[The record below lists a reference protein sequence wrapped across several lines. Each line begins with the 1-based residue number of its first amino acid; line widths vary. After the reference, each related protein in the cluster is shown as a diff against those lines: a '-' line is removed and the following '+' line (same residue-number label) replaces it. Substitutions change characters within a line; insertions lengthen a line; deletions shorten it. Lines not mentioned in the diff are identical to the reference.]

1 MSGITSG
8 VGIFSGIN
16 STSLIN
22 QLLAVEARPRTQA
35 QARVVQLQL
44 QSSAYLDLNSKLTA
58 LRTASAVFRTSNT
71 FQTKTATSS
80 DGEVATA
87 TATNAAAAG
96 TYTMLVDRLVSTQ
109 QVLSRGFANRDSSSV
124 GATEM
129 TFETADA
136 RLDRDVN
143 LADLRDGSGISR
155 GRITI
160 TDSGNRSATIDL
172 SRTTTVNEVLD
183 AINNNGTA
191 QVRAKV
197 QDGKFVVTD
206 NSGGSLTIA
215 DAAGYTTAT
224 SLGIAGT
231 AAGGTMTGSAVYG
244 LNANTSLA
252 TLNDGGGVSIRP
264 TSTVDGYSFSITIDD
279 GSDTTDVR
287 VNLGDVWEMRGTPPV
302 QTKVAGAVTTVGGA
316 IQRIND
322 AITAAGFTNIA
333 ASIDQTNGRIVLQDT
348 TNTRTMSLVEN
359 SGTTAKDL
367 GLLVAG
373 GSASSLI
380 NGKRVL
386 AGLNSTLTASLNG
399 GAGISGDGVLN
410 ITTRSGFAFNVN
422 VSSYATVD
430 EMLAAVTAASGTVSG
445 TSRITASLNS
455 NGTGIRLTDNTGG
468 GGNLIV
474 TGTNGSDTA
483 ASLGISTGAAGV
495 AAATVNS
502 GNLQHRYIA
511 RGTQLSTLN
520 GGRGVGTGKF
530 RLTDSTGG
538 IAEVDIA
545 SDSKTVG
552 DVIDE
557 INSRGLRI
565 QARINTNG
573 DGIELYETIPNGGA
587 AGTVKIKVEDTQ
599 GTVGKLLNIVGEAED
614 VGAENK
620 INGSF
625 ERKVELSAADTLD
638 QIMAKINAA
647 KVGVTASVIR
657 DGLGSTPF
665 RLNLTSG
672 VSGSEGRFVL
682 ESGNFDFG
690 LTTLDAGNDS
700 RVFFGA
706 TDPARA
712 MVSGGSTNSVDSLL
726 NGVRIDLKRASTEA
740 VTLTVSNDTDAI
752 ETAIGTFVEVFNTA
766 IDRIAFHTKYTA
778 ETNRASALTGDST
791 ALELRSALFRTVQG
805 SGQNASGRYTKLA
818 EIGIKVGQGSQLEFD
833 VEKFR
838 QKMAEDPAAVE
849 AMFTTRAVTD
859 DSFREI
865 APGIRVRNSSGSQTI
880 TSLGVVAAVE
890 ELAKGYVD
898 SVSGVLA
905 TRSKGIDSQVDLQN
919 KRIEAMTARLERRR
933 TSLQRQFTTM
943 ESTIAKLQTQQS
955 TLGSIQATG

>member
-8 VGIFSGIN
+8 VGIFSGIDSN
-16 STSLIN
+16 SLIN

-71 FQTKTATSS
+71 FQTKKATSS

-109 QVLSRGFANRDSSSV
+109 QVLSRGFANRDSSAV

-143 LADLRDGSGISR
+143 LADLRDGSGIAR

-172 SRTTTVNEVLD
+172 SRTTTVNEVLE
-183 AINNNGTA
+183 AINTNGTA

-197 QDGKFVVTD
+197 QDGKFIVTD

-231 AAGGTMTGSAVYG
+231 AAGGTMTGSVVYG

-252 TLNDGGGVSIRP
+252 TLNDGAGVSIRP
-264 TSTVDGYSFSITIDD
+264 TSTVDGFSFTITIDD
-279 GSDTTDVR
+279 GVDSTDVR
-287 VNLGDVWEMRGTPPV
+287 VNLGDVWEMQGTPPV
-302 QTKVAGAVTTVGGA
+302 QTKTAGAVTTVGGA
-316 IQRIND
+316 LERIND
-322 AITAAGFTNIA
+322 AITEAGFSNIS
-333 ASIDQTNGRIVLQDT
+333 ASIDQTNGRLVLRDT
-348 TNTRTMSLVEN
+348 TNTRTMTLSEN
-359 SGTTAKDL
+359 NGTTAKDL

-373 GSASSLI
+373 AGASSLI
-380 NGKRVL
+380 NGTRVL
-386 AGLNSTLTASLNG
+386 AGLNSTLMSSLNG

-455 NGTGIRLTDNTGG
+455 NGTGILLTDNTGG

-483 ASLGISTGAAGV
+483 ASLGISTGASGV
-495 AAATVNS
+495 AASTVNS

-538 IAEVDIA
+538 VAEVDIA

-557 INSRGLRI
+557 INSRGLRV

-573 DGIELYETIPNGGA
+573 DGIELYETIPNGGS

-614 VGAENK
+614 VGAENT

-740 VTLTVSNDTDAI
+740 VTLTVSNDTEAI

-778 ETNRASALTGDST
+778 ETNRSSALTGDST

-805 SGQNASGRYTKLA
+805 SGRNATGRYTKLA

-849 AMFTTRAVTD
+849 AMFTTREVTD

-865 APGIRVRNSSGSQTI
+865 APGIRVRNASGAQTI

-905 TRSKGIDSQVDLQN
+905 TRSKGIDSQVELQN

-933 TSLQRQFTTM
+933 TTLQRQFATM